1 MPKQIRNFQELEI
14 NGRTLNSKEIRLLRK
29 FAGIAGRRLIY
40 EVARSE
46 SHKHRTFVLELWN
59 AYENGGLR
67 RTKAFNEVLCDV
79 APGTFDEWYIP
90 QGLQQKRT
98 FRLNKFH
105 DNMCIVKVTM
115 ANGEWQGLKSVY
127 KVTTNIANDS
137 HWSYRLEKM
146 HSYIV
151 ANNRSEAVSVWATM
165 VLAPLG
171 LVDITRF
178 GSYRNCDA
186 SFYGP
191 EQYCNL
197 AKLNAD
203 ARMSISSEIEK
214 AEERI
219 LDSKAQLESIKKNAE
234 LAFAL
239 STSTLMATNG

>member
-1 MPKQIRNFQELEI
+1 MPKQIRNFQELKI
-14 NGRTLNSKEIRLLRK
+14 NGKVLNSKEIRLLRK

-40 EVARSE
+40 EVAE
-46 SHKHRTFVLELWN
+46 LEEHKHRTFVLELWN
-59 AYENGGLR
+59 AYENGELR
-67 RTKAFNEVLCDV
+67 RTRAFKEVLCDV
-79 APGTFDEWYIP
+79 EPGTFDEWYIS
-90 QGLQQKRT
+90 QGLQQKKT

-105 DNMCIVKVTM
+105 DNMCIVKTTM
-115 ANGEWQGLKSVY
+115 ANGQWLGLKSVY

-146 HSYIV
+146 QSYIV

-165 VLAPLG
+165 VLAPLS
-171 LVDITRF
+171 LVDITKF

-186 SFYGP
+186 TFHGP

-203 ARMSISSEIEK
+203 ARMSIASEIEK
-214 AEERI
+214 AQARI
-219 LDSKAQLESIKKNAE
+219 LESQAQIEAIKKNAE

-239 STSTLMATNG
+239 STSTLLATNG